1 MKKILFGLGVI
12 ALLVGCAG
20 SQGSVPGT
28 TAVQSNL
35 NILMQEKRATE
46 QSDKQALLEVGEGV
60 AGREQ
65 IALNKADMQAR
76 AAVAR
81 RMKARTQQ
89 LLKDFYE
96 EAGEQKNEHHEEVTI
111 QVTDEM
117 ISGASVVKSLTEIT
131 PDGSYKVTVLM
142 SVNANVFEKM
152 MKALNASD
160 EVANKVRARA
170 ERGYAEAES
179 YFESYNEKK

>member
-1 MKKILFGLGVI
+1 MKKILFPLS
-12 ALLVGCAG
+12 LLASLLIGCAG
-20 SQGSVPGT
+20 SGSVPGT
-28 TAVQSNL
+28 TPVQSNL
-35 NILMQEKRATE
+35 NILMQEKREMEA
-46 QSDKQALLEVGEGV
+46 QDKQALVKVGEGI

-76 AAVAR
+76 TAVAR

-96 EAGEQKNEHHEEVTI
+96 EAGEQKTEHHEEVTI

-117 ISGASVVKSLTEIT
+117 TSGATVVKSLTEMT
-131 PDGSYKVTVLM
+131 KDGSYKVTVLM
-142 SVNANVFEKM
+142 TVNANVFEKM

-170 ERGYAEAES
+170 ERGYAEAEAH
-179 YFESYNEKK
+179 FEAYNNK